1 MSVSRLA
8 GLVTAAGMSSR
19 MGAFKPLLPLGEHTV
34 IEATV
39 DSLLTSGAGSVT
51 VVTGYRG
58 DEVEVVLSQ
67 HFGEQVDFVR
77 NGDYASTDM
86 LQSVRLGCEALL
98 LCDAFFLLPGD
109 MPAAGEET
117 FRLLA
122 DAWRETP
129 DRVVFPT
136 LNGRRKHPPLIP
148 ATLIPEILSFCG
160 EGGLRAFWG
169 KLDGRLRTVPAEDPG
184 TGLDLDT
191 PEDYRTC
198 LALLEGRRRQ
208 NASSDTDLKQHD
220 WREPR

>member
-1 MSVSRLA
+1 MSRLA

-86 LQSVRLGCEALL
+86 LQSVRLGCEALP